1 MKVAICDDS
10 LVLANQVDTLLHNY
24 DMKRFDVDVFTNPL
38 RLLAS
43 LADNYYDFFIL
54 DIEMPEMSG
63 VVLAGQIR
71 DFGNANPIIF
81 VTSYK
86 EYMEDVFALHTFD
99 YLIKPLTQ
107 EKMNQSLKRLTNY
120 LGLQSRRFTF
130 TFNRTSHS
138 LDLTEIRYFEK
149 NRHTVLIHTIDQ
161 IYETSMTTADVL
173 AKLDHRFV
181 QVHQSFIVNVNAV
194 KHLKNQ
200 SLILNDETII
210 PISRKYQRQAKI
222 AIMAALREMMS

>member
-1 MKVAICDDS
+1 
-10 LVLANQVDTLLHNY
+10 
-24 DMKRFDVDVFTNPL
+24 
-38 RLLAS
+38 
-43 LADNYYDFFIL
+43 
-54 DIEMPEMSG
+54 
-63 VVLAGQIR
+63 
-71 DFGNANPIIF
+71 
-81 VTSYK
+81 
-86 EYMEDVFALHTFD
+86 HTFD

-149 NRHTVLIHTIDQ
+149 NRHTVLIHTRHQ

-200 SLILNDETII
+200 SLLLNDETII